1 MTMFWKSSA
10 AALVAL
16 GLWAT
21 SAPAQDHGAKV
32 FRLGDLPQ
40 DQAAKTYRLGDLPT
54 QTADEQDDTLLV
66 RGHGGG
72 GHHGGGRHYGG
83 GRYYGGRYYGGYR
96 GYSGYRGYGYGYGL
110 GYGRGFGYYRP
121 YYYSPYYY
129 DYCPPPVY
137 YYQPVYT
144 YYPVAS
150 TQQAYSG
157 IVGTYQP
164 ATPSRAVAPM
174 SRADEERL
182 PPAVP
187 PQEDG
192 TFPYNGGPSSPV
204 PLPNVEPIPQ
214 RGAPIDPGKGR
225 VVSLPT
231 YSPKFAYPAYGE
243 KVKPASTGFA
253 QDRTVIVKDQPAQAT
268 RR

>member
-32 FRLGDLPQ
+32 FRLGDLPNQ
-40 DQAAKTYRLGDLPT
+40 DQAAKTYRLGDLPA
-54 QTADEQDDTLLV
+54 QLADEEDDTLLV

-72 GHHGGGRHYGG
+72 GHGGGHAHGGGHGHVGVRYYGG

-96 GYSGYRGYGYGYGL
+96 GYYGSYGYGYGY
-110 GYGRGFGYYRP
+110 YRP
-121 YYYSPYYY
+121 RYIYSSGYYSPYYY
-129 DYCPPPVY
+129 CPPQVY

-150 TQQAYSG
+150 TQSYSG

-164 ATPSRAVAPM
+164 ATPSRALAPM
-174 SRADEERL
+174 SRADQEQL
-182 PPAVP
+182 PPVVP
-187 PQEDG
+187 PRG
-192 TFPYNGGPSSPV
+192 RHLPV
-204 PLPNVEPIPQ
+204 Q
-214 RGAPIDPGKGR
+214 RRP
-225 VVSLPT
+225 
-231 YSPKFAYPAYGE
+231 
-243 KVKPASTGFA
+243 
-253 QDRTVIVKDQPAQAT
+253 
-268 RR
+268 